1 MSENVITSTQNER
14 VKLVYG
20 LQTRPRTRLK
30 ERKIALEGMR
40 LIEDA
45 LSRGFKA
52 EFILYDQR
60 RADYELV
67 AAWQARKIPLFAV
80 NEAVMQHM
88 SDTQQP
94 QGFIGVFPMPFPPI
108 PKRATAALLLE
119 AVREPG
125 NMGTILRTAA
135 AAGVEV
141 VILSE
146 DCVDPYNPKVLRA
159 GMGAHFRLPI
169 VSAKWHEIAQFVE
182 GMAVYV
188 ADSRGT
194 LRYSAADYTRP
205 YVLVIG
211 NEAHGARA
219 SLKLQGAQ
227 TVTIPMAA
235 ATESLNAAM
244 AAAVLLFEA
253 QRQRS
258 V

>member
-1 MSENVITSTQNER
+1 MSDNVITSTQNER

-20 LQTRPRTRLK
+20 LQTRPRTRMK
-30 ERKIALEGMR
+30 ERKIALEGAR
-40 LIEDA
+40 LIDDA
-45 LSRGFKA
+45 LSRGFRA

-60 RADYELV
+60 KADYERV
-67 AAWQARKIPLFAV
+67 AAWQARNIPLFAV
-80 NEAVMQHM
+80 SETVMQHI

-94 QGFIGVFPMPFPPI
+94 QGVIGVFPMPFPPI
-108 PKRATAALLLE
+108 PKRVTAALLLD

-135 AAGVEV
+135 AAGADV

-169 VSAKWHEIAQFVE
+169 VSAKWHEIAQFVA

-188 ADSRGT
+188 ADSKGT
-194 LRYSAADYTRP
+194 LRYSAADFTRP

-219 SLKLQGAQ
+219 ALKLEGAQ
-227 TVTIPMAA
+227 TVAIPMAA
-235 ATESLNAAM
+235 ASESLNAAM

-258 V
+258 Q